1 MKNICNNQVT
11 DLYLHHQRKPK
22 KKKKKKKNSEKAQL
36 IITHLKTLPKILRLI
51 SFKSD
56 NYQKNC
62 NSLSIE
68 EQKSLQELNYLND
81 HTIRV
86 QDKH

>member
-22 KKKKKKKNSEKAQL
+22 KKKKTISEKAQL

-51 SFKSD
+51 SFRSD

-62 NSLSIE
+62 YSLSIE